1 MGLDESFP
9 RAFAKSQL
17 GSGTVIPESGTVFI
31 SVKNGDKAAM
41 VELGQQLVKLGFE
54 IIATRGTAE
63 ELTRAGVVTNVAK
76 KVREG
81 RPHIVDVMISGG
93 IDLIFNTTEGAYA
106 IADSFTLRQT
116 ALYYRIP
123 YYTTVAGCRAVV
135 SAISALK
142 TRSLDVAPLQSYFI
156 ISY

>member
-1 MGLDESFP
+1 MSLLKDYVPTG
-9 RAFAKSQL
+9 
-17 GSGTVIPESGTVFI
+17 GTVFI

-41 VELGQQLVKLGFE
+41 VTLGRELAELGFDL
-54 IIATRGTAE
+54 IATRGTAE
-63 ELTRAGVVTNVAK
+63 ALNRAGVATDFVK

-81 RPHIVDVMISGG
+81 RPHVVDVMISGG
-93 IDLIFNTTEGAYA
+93 VDLVFNTTEGATA

-135 SAISALK
+135 AAISALK
-142 TRSLDVAPLQSYFI
+142 AGSLDVAPLQSYFN
-156 ISY
+156 SSF